1 MRGRSVVLVLLIG
14 LTVSGSA
21 WARDMALVSNKT
33 NGINGLALADLTKA
47 CKGETAHWQDGKPVR
62 VVMRKPSLAEMNL
75 VLEKVYGVTGSEAAQ
90 MIAAAMPSEYMPRI
104 WGADKPAEGPVYDSE
119 AQLRFVLDLLMRYWN
134 GIARGIAEGKPARC
148 PLIIKPPVDL
158 WRTIADDR
166 HYQTAVQPVTQP
178 EQNSTNAV
186 RR

>member
-1 MRGRSVVLVLLIG
+1 MGAQPRIHAGDAPVRGRSVVLVLLIG

-90 MIAAAMPSEYMPRI
+90 MIAAANHTRAGHPAVVLVDSDQEVINQVASTP
-104 WGADKPAEGPVYDSE
+104 GAVGFVDVYSINSSV
-119 AQLRFVLDLLMRYWN
+119 AVLKVGGRL
-134 GIARGIAEGKPARC
+134 
-148 PLIIKPPVDL
+148 PLEPGYVL
-158 WRTIADDR
+158 
-166 HYQTAVQPVTQP
+166 HG
-178 EQNSTNAV
+178 N
-186 RR
+186 